1 MNTQEKNRKL
11 ARRKQRVRKSVI
23 GTSER
28 PRLNVFRS
36 RAHIYA
42 QIIDDLR
49 GHTVAAASTLDES
62 LRKSVKSTGS
72 IEGAKAVGKLIA
84 ERAKAAKVSM
94 VVFDRGGRCRYY
106 YSMLIYSRPYYA
118 CFERSNFFK
127 VNDLEH

>member
-23 GTSER
+23 GTSDR

-36 RAHIYA
+36 RSHIYA

-49 GHTVAAASTLDES
+49 GHTIAAASTLDEA

-84 ERAKAAKVSM
+84 ERAKSAKVSM
-94 VVFDRGGRCRYY
+94 VVFDRGGRQYHGRVKA
-106 YSMLIYSRPYYA
+106 LADASREGGLQ
-118 CFERSNFFK
+118 F
-127 VNDLEH
+127 

>member
-72 IEGAKAVGKLIA
+72 I
-84 ERAKAAKVSM
+84 AAKVSM
-94 VVFDRGGRCRYY
+94 VVFDRGGRQYHGRVKA
-106 YSMLIYSRPYYA
+106 LADASREGGLQ
-118 CFERSNFFK
+118 F
-127 VNDLEH
+127 